1 MNAKFAKRNTV
12 RIKKGA
18 ANGAVLRCDLRVL
31 GVRTFSYAFST
42 VTCAL

>member
-1 MNAKFAKRNTV
+1 V
-12 RIKKGA
+12 RIKNGA
-18 ANGAVLRCDLRVL
+18 ANGAILRYDLSVL